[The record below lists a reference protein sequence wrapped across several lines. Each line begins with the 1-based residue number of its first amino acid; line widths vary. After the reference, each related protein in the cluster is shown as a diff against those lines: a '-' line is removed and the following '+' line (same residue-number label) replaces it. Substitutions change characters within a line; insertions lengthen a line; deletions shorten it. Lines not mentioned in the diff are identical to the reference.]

1 MKGFAIMRFAVCVFG
16 LLASCRTFGTAGG
29 ATSSS
34 SIPMSDEERKTR
46 GAKID
51 EGKEILW

>member
-16 LLASCRTFGTAGG
+16 LLASCRTFGTTGG